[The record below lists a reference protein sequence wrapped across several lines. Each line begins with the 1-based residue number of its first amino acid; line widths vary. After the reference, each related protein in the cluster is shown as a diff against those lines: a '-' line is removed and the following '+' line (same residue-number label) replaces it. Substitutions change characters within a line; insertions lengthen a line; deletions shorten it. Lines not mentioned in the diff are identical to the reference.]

1 MSIST
6 GQTLG
11 GIGAMPYVPYTA
23 IELVGNI
30 QLTALIVFVALMAHI
45 LVSAVF
51 DLKDPPKFYTN
62 AWGTLVAISLATLVI
77 STFVRIWL

>member
-1 MSIST
+1 MTGT

-30 QLTALIVFVALMAHI
+30 QATSLGVLIICCLCVWFSDKKASDLSRLRLRVWGYSFYVAL
-45 LVSAVF
+45 
-51 DLKDPPKFYTN
+51 
-62 AWGTLVAISLATLVI
+62 ATFVI